1 MVFSTCENV
10 GDNFESLRGRFHR
23 NGRIRPIG
31 RLGVTFLIG
40 RLRVNY
46 LPNSRQIILF
56 ITNSTKN
63 IFVESLNLRGMIRSF
78 FVSLCFYR
86 ISGLQIT
93 QEIGEIQAYM
103 RELSEFDI
111 NIIRRKLK
119 NNGKIRK
126 LYLNT
131 QLKKLDG
138 KQPAND
144 RFFMWTCGLR
154 ENFEHKL
161 AKFIEMHKVLGI
173 SKF

>member
-1 MVFSTCENV
+1 
-10 GDNFESLRGRFHR
+10 
-23 NGRIRPIG
+23 
-31 RLGVTFLIG
+31 
-40 RLRVNY
+40 
-46 LPNSRQIILF
+46 
-56 ITNSTKN
+56 
-63 IFVESLNLRGMIRSF
+63 MIRSF

-93 QEIGEIQAYM
+93 QEIGEIKAYI
-103 RELSEFDI
+103 RGLTEFNI
-111 NIIRRKLK
+111 NIIRK
-119 NNGKIRK
+119 NLESGKIRK

-138 KQPAND
+138 KQPIND